1 MEFKTNWTSS
11 DYLNYTDI
19 NNILEKMEYVNNQIL
34 EFKDIKVLDDKARIS
49 MKHFPF
55 ADFLNDIESDIEKL
69 GENAY
74 LSNNWIELKTDWK
87 VNDPIDFSLMNRLEN
102 NLKYLYEYFRNNI
115 NEIPYCGNVKAGDYY
130 GLG

>member
-1 MEFKTNWTSS
+1 MEFKTNWTGS

-34 EFKDIKVLDDKARIS
+34 EFKDIKVLDDKTKIS

-74 LSNNWIELKTDWK
+74 LSDNWIELKTDWK

-115 NEIPYCGNVKAGDYY
+115 NAIAYCGQGYFGEGVIF
-130 GLG
+130 